1 MADLTGM
8 AEMAE
13 TAVWRSLLTGVGSLL
28 AVLAAVMGLMAWIY
42 RREGVD
48 TVLFREAIA
57 PPSSD
62 IAEISDAYGKGCDAF
77 GRDRYRA
84 AVAAFE
90 TAVAETP
97 TLPEAYHNLG
107 LSLANLR
114 DDTTATAALVRAGEL
129 YLERGDRQGSALVRR
144 HLSAILARKQAR
156 ENRQASGT

>member
-1 MADLTGM
+1 MADLTGIT
-8 AEMAE
+8 E
-13 TAVWRSLLTGVGSLL
+13 TAAVWRSLLTGVGSLL
-28 AVLAAVMGLMAWIY
+28 AALAAVMGLMAWIY
-42 RREGVD
+42 RREGID

-57 PPSSD
+57 PPSS
-62 IAEISDAYGKGCDAF
+62 EISDTYGKGCDAF

-84 AVAAFE
+84 AVTAFE

-156 ENRQASGT
+156 ENRQESGA

>member
-1 MADLTGM
+1 MADLTGLT
-8 AEMAE
+8 E
-13 TAVWRSLLTGVGSLL
+13 TAAVWRSLLTGVGSLL

-57 PPSSD
+57 PPSSGV
-62 IAEISDAYGKGCDAF
+62 SDAYGKGCEAF

-97 TLPEAYHNLG
+97 TSPEAYHNLG

-156 ENRQASGT
+156 ENRQKSGI